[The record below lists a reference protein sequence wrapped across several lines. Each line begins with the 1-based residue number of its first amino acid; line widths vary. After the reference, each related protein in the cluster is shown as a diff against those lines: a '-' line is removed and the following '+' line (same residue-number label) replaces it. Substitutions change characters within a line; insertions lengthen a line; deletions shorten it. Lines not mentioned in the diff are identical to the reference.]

1 MIFSALGGTDRV
13 GASCYFL
20 QLAGTNFLLD
30 CGKGIQGLRHTYGP
44 NFLSLSQI
52 PGMESP
58 ARTDALL
65 ISHGHYDHIGYLPD
79 FAEMCPY
86 TPVYA
91 TQVTK
96 ELGKHLMW
104 DRFRYEK
111 DMTVEKRMGEDYLID
126 CALQRIHGNGYGSPF
141 TVGNV
146 KITFY
151 EAGHIPGAA
160 MIYLESP
167 EGNVLYTGDFMREK
181 TTLTCGYQLP
191 AKVQPDLMILCGL
204 HAKHP
209 HYVPKER
216 VSQALRKAAEKLY
229 FGESVFLQV
238 KQLTKGLEMVRSL
251 AKMMEKGEFPYEPI
265 FAEEQIVMLAERL
278 GSLNMQVLPQNC
290 RPYDILQLH
299 SPRRPKGIYVG
310 GCFGPL
316 PALEAD
322 FSLHA
327 DYEECRRLVE
337 GCLPSALF
345 VVHSPKDREGEGDRL
360 LAEEFPNIQVIYPE
374 IGRVYGSPEG
384 GRPQ

>member
-1 MIFSALGGTDRV
+1 MIFSALGGTE
-13 GASCYFL
+13 
-20 QLAGTNFLLD
+20 
-30 CGKGIQGLRHTYGP
+30 GLRHTYGP

-191 AKVQPDLMILCGL
+191 AK
-204 HAKHP
+204 
-209 HYVPKER
+209 
-216 VSQALRKAAEKLY
+216 
-229 FGESVFLQV
+229 
-238 KQLTKGLEMVRSL
+238 QLPKGLEMVRSL
-251 AKMMEKGEFPYEPI
+251 AQMMEKGAFPYEPI

-337 GCLPSALF
+337 GWLPSALF
-345 VVHSPKDREGEGDRL
+345 VVHSPKDREGEGDTL

-374 IGRVYGSPEG
+374 TGRVYGSPEG

>member
-30 CGKGIQGLRHTYGP
+30 CGKGVQGYHTYGP
-44 NFLSLSQI
+44 NFLSLNQI

-58 ARTDALL
+58 SRTDALL

-79 FAEMCPY
+79 FADMCPY

-91 TQVTK
+91 TQTTK
-96 ELGKHLMW
+96 EMGKHLMW

-111 DMTVEKRMGEDYLID
+111 DATWEKRMGEDYLVD
-126 CALQRIHGNGYGSPF
+126 KALQRIHGNGYGSSF

-167 EGNVLYTGDFMREK
+167 EGNVLYTGDFMRER
-181 TTLTCGYQLP
+181 TMMTSGYQLP
-191 AKVQPDLMILCGL
+191 LKVQPDLMILCGL

-209 HYVPKER
+209 HYVPKAGI
-216 VSQALRKAAEKLY
+216 SQTMKQAAKQLY
-229 FGESVFLQV
+229 LGKSAFLQV
-238 KQLTKGLEMVRSL
+238 KQLTKGLEVVRMI
-251 AKMMEKGEFPYEPI
+251 ADMMEKGELPYETI
-265 FAEEQIVMLAERL
+265 FADEQIFLLAERL
-278 GSLNMQVLPQNC
+278 GTLNMRMLPQNC
-290 RPYDILQLH
+290 RPYDVLQLH
-299 SPRRPKGIYVG
+299 DYNRPKGIYIG
-310 GCFGPL
+310 GCFGAL
-316 PALEAD
+316 PSSEAD

-327 DYEECRRLVE
+327 DYSDCRQLIERY
-337 GCLPSALF
+337 CPSVVF
-345 VVHSPKDREGEGDRL
+345 VVHSPKGQNEEEDTL
-360 LAEEFPNIQVIYPE
+360 LAEEFPNIQMIYPE
-374 IGRVYGSPEG
+374 AGRVYGNH
-384 GRPQ
+384 